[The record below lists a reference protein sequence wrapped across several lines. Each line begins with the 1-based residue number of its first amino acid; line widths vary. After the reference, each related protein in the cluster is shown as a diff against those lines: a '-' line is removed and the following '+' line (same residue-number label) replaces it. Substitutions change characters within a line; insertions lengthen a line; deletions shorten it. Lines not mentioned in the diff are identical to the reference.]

1 MKQIV
6 KIAFPNIKGKAIVQ
20 KGNEI
25 FIIKA
30 SGYYKDQEIIIDS
43 DDAIKFPSLLYALST
58 LYEDNFE
65 EAVKFIKENF

>member
-6 KIAFPNIKGKAIVQ
+6 KIVVPNIKGKAIVQ

-25 FIIKA
+25 FIVRA
-30 SGYYKDQEIIIDS
+30 GAYYKDQEIFIDS
-43 DDAIKFPSLLYALST
+43 EEAIKFPSLLYALST

>member
-6 KIAFPNIKGKAIVQ
+6 KIVVPNIKGKAIVQ

-25 FIIKA
+25 FIIRA
-30 SGYYKDQEIIIDS
+30 EAYYKDQEVFIDS
-43 DDAIKFPSLLYALST
+43 EEAIKFPSLLYALST

>member
-6 KIAFPNIKGKAIVQ
+6 KVIVPNVKGKAIVQ

-25 FIIKA
+25 FIIR
-30 SGYYKDQEIIIDS
+30 SGAYYKNQEIFIDS
-43 DDAIKFPSLLYALST
+43 EEAIKFPSLLYALST

>member
-30 SGYYKDQEIIIDS
+30 SGYYKDQEIVIDS

>member
-6 KIAFPNIKGKAIVQ
+6 IVIVPHVKGNSIVL

-25 FIIKA
+25 FISR
-30 SGYYKDQEIIIDS
+30 SGAYYKNQEIFIDS
-43 DDAIKFPSLLYALST
+43 EEAIKFPSLLYALST

>member
-6 KIAFPNIKGKAIVQ
+6 KIVIPNIKGKAIVQ
-20 KGNEI
+20 KANEI
-25 FIIKA
+25 FIIKSA
-30 SGYYKDQEIIIDS
+30 GYYKDQEVFIDFE
-43 DDAIKFPSLLYALST
+43 DAIKFPSLLFALST

>member
-6 KIAFPNIKGKAIVQ
+6 IVIVPHVKGNSIVL

-25 FIIKA
+25 FIIR
-30 SGYYKDQEIIIDS
+30 SGAYYKNQEIFIDS
-43 DDAIKFPSLLYALST
+43 EEAIKFPSLLYALST